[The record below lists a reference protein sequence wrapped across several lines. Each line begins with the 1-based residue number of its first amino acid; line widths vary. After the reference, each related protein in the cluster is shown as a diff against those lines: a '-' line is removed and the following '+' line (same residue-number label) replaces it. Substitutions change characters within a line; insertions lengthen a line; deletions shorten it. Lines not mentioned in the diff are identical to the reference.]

1 MTAENLRAERRVPVT
16 HRGTL
21 KVEDSS
27 YPCLVEDMSQ
37 NGIRIM
43 SSREFPVG
51 QLLEFQCELFPGKI
65 LECKVEVR
73 HVSDQSLGLKIVE
86 IDEKGI
92 SLCQLFLEEQY
103 ADRL

>member
-1 MTAENLRAERRVPVT
+1 MRAEDLRAEPRVLVR

-21 KVEDSS
+21 KSADAS
-27 YPCLVEDMSQ
+27 YPCLIENMSQ
-37 NGIRIM
+37 NGILIM

-51 QLLEFQCELFPGKI
+51 EILEFRCELFPDKI

-73 HVSDQSLGLKIVE
+73 HVSDQGLGLKIIE
-86 IDEKGI
+86 IDDKGI

-103 ADRL
+103 ADKL